1 VRDLIHRLVRGPL
14 SAAASLVI
22 AGCELSPLANKIPIG
37 EVPIVVLIGDDAGG
51 QADLYA
57 VPAEGGQVV
66 RLTFTRLQEYAPA
79 FHPSGGALAYL
90 RRPEGAIDSSPARLV
105 VLNLVNL
112 AERDAAVPD
121 SIGVPR
127 RIGWGD
133 GGATL
138 YVLGDAGIARSPAPP
153 SAMRFAP
160 VDTGASGWAAA
171 DSATSIL
178 LGTPPI
184 ARVVTCA
191 KDCISSAA
199 KPWCVV
205 GSDGQRQE
213 LGRVVTPLR
222 WGSDS
227 LAFIEGDRLLVY
239 SLAGG
244 RARRIDWTR
253 APEKPRD
260 VTYWEP

>member
-1 VRDLIHRLVRGPL
+1 MRALLASGLIL
-14 SAAASLVI
+14 

-37 EVPIVVLIGDDAGG
+37 EVPIVVLAGDGAGG
-51 QADLYA
+51 QSDLYA
-57 VPAEGGQVV
+57 LRADGGEVV
-66 RLTFTRLQEYAPA
+66 RLTFTRLKEYAPA
-79 FHPSGGALAYL
+79 FHPGGAALAYL

-112 AERDAAVPD
+112 AERDVALPD
-121 SIGVPR
+121 TIGVPR
-127 RIGWGD
+127 RIGWGE

-138 YVLGDAGIARSPAPP
+138 YVLGDIGIARSPAPP
-153 SAMRFAP
+153 SEMHFVP
-160 VDTGASGWAAA
+160 VDTAASGWATA
-171 DSATSIL
+171 DSATSVL

-205 GSDGQRQE
+205 TSDGQRQE

-239 SLAGG
+239 PLGGG
-244 RARRIDWTR
+244 RARRMDWSR

-260 VTYWEP
+260 ATYWEP